1 MLQLKWIRKSCVSL
15 TVLVGCMFALSAC
28 QGGKGDQDAAKD
40 EAKKERPPLII
51 PVEASNPKRGNIST
65 FFETST
71 RVEAE
76 RRVQVASKG
85 SARCVELLAEE
96 GDEVSK
102 GDVLAKLDPAEV
114 KTTYD
119 QTSVQVRQDK
129 TTYTVSKKQYEEG
142 LGTKVDM
149 ENAQYAY
156 EQSLETLK
164 AQKLQLENLTIRAPI
179 DGVITTR
186 TIREGTL
193 VSAGDTVFDIMDP
206 ESFML
211 PIALPEKEMSRL
223 AIGQEAEVRV
233 DAFPGQVYKATVR
246 RINPSVDAV
255 SGTIKV
261 VLDFED
267 SLRGKLRDS
276 AFARVKL
283 VMNTQSDALLVPKEV
298 LVEENGKKYAFVLS
312 PDGDH
317 TVALKPKASTPSTS
331 DASTVSAEAEDGE
344 ESEQRAQVYVAKRVE
359 VMTALEDSDRVQVVI
374 GLSDKDLMVTNGQ
387 HSLKDGAQVRVTNME
402 SELALSQAMS
412 NDELLKA
419 AQKSRKEDESKEKGK
434 HESVKH

>member
-1 MLQLKWIRKSCVSL
+1 MFQLKWIRKSCASL
-15 TVLVGCMFALSAC
+15 VVLVGCMLTLSAC
-28 QGGKGDQDAAKD
+28 QGEKGDQDAAKD
-40 EAKKERPPLII
+40 ETKKERPSLII
-51 PVEASNPKRGNIST
+51 PVEASNPKRGDIST
-65 FFETST
+65 YFETST

-85 SARCVELLAEE
+85 SARCLELMAEE
-96 GDEVSK
+96 GDVISK

-129 TTYTVSKKQYEEG
+129 TTFSVSKKQYEEG

-149 ENAQYAY
+149 DNAQYAY
-156 EQSLETLK
+156 EQALETLK

-179 DGVITTR
+179 DGVITAR

-193 VSAGDTVFDIMDP
+193 VSLGDTVFDIMDP

-211 PIALPEKEMSRL
+211 PINLPEKEMSRL
-223 AIGQEAEVRV
+223 AIGQGAEVRV
-233 DAFPGQVYKATVR
+233 DAFPGQVYKAKVR
-246 RINPSVDAV
+246 RINPSVDAL

-261 VLDFED
+261 VLDFDE
-267 SLRGKLRDS
+267 SLRGKLRES

-283 VMNTQSDALLVPKEV
+283 VMNTQSNTLLVPKEV

-317 TVALKPKASTPSTS
+317 TVALKPKATTPKTS
-331 DASTVSAEAEDGE
+331 NDSTVSAEAEDGE
-344 ESEQRAQVYVAKRVE
+344 SIEKRTQVYVAKRVE
-359 VMTALEDSDRVQVVI
+359 VMTALEDSDRVQVII
-374 GLSDKDLMVTNGQ
+374 GLTDKDLMVVNGQ
-387 HSLKDGAQVRVTNME
+387 HSLKDGAQVRVTNMQ
-402 SELALSQAMS
+402 SELDLSQTMS
-412 NDELLKA
+412 NEELLKA
-419 AQKSRKEDESKEKGK
+419 AKESRKDDESKEKGK
-434 HESVKH
+434 QESEKY